1 MKKLWLSQ
9 IVKAKITNSLILD
22 QISFFISYT
31 VLQGRHCKTRSI
43 ECTHQLQ
50 SVSIKAVEKKP
61 ATLQLMA
68 QNYVI
73 NSFLKARECD
83 AYMYLYEKY
92 SFKHKFKEQSH
103 SVCLSQV
110 LILIF

>member
-1 MKKLWLSQ
+1 MKKLWLFQ
-9 IVKAKITNSLILD
+9 IVKTKITNSLILD
-22 QISFFISYT
+22 RISFFISYT

-50 SVSIKAVEKKP
+50 SVSIKAVKKKP

-83 AYMYLYEKY
+83 AYMYLY
-92 SFKHKFKEQSH
+92 
-103 SVCLSQV
+103 
-110 LILIF
+110 

>member
-9 IVKAKITNSLILD
+9 IVKTKITNSLILD
-22 QISFFISYT
+22 RISFFISYT

-50 SVSIKAVEKKP
+50 SVSIKAVKKKP

-92 SFKHKFKEQSH
+92 RFKHKFKEQSH

-110 LILIF
+110 LILFF

>member
-9 IVKAKITNSLILD
+9 IVKTKITNSLILD

-50 SVSIKAVEKKP
+50 SVSIKAVKKT

-92 SFKHKFKEQSH
+92 RFKHKFKEQSH

>member
-1 MKKLWLSQ
+1 MYAP
-9 IVKAKITNSLILD
+9 VKICKYKSSKI
-22 QISFFISYT
+22 
-31 VLQGRHCKTRSI
+31 
-43 ECTHQLQ
+43 
-50 SVSIKAVEKKP
+50 KP

-92 SFKHKFKEQSH
+92 RFNINLKSNLIVFAYHKYLF
-103 SVCLSQV
+103 
-110 LILIF
+110 

>member
-9 IVKAKITNSLILD
+9 IVKTKITNSLILD

-50 SVSIKAVEKKP
+50 SVSIKAVKKKP

-92 SFKHKFKEQSH
+92 RFKHKFKEQSQ

>member
-1 MKKLWLSQ
+1 MYAP
-9 IVKAKITNSLILD
+9 VKICKYKSSKI
-22 QISFFISYT
+22 
-31 VLQGRHCKTRSI
+31 
-43 ECTHQLQ
+43 
-50 SVSIKAVEKKP
+50 KP

-73 NSFLKARECD
+73 NSFLKAHECD
-83 AYMYLYEKY
+83 ADMYLYEKY
-92 SFKHKFKEQSH
+92 RFKHKFKEQSH

>member
-1 MKKLWLSQ
+1 MYAPVTICKYKSSKK
-9 IVKAKITNSLILD
+9 
-22 QISFFISYT
+22 
-31 VLQGRHCKTRSI
+31 
-43 ECTHQLQ
+43 
-50 SVSIKAVEKKP
+50 KKP

-83 AYMYLYEKY
+83 PYMYLYEKCR
-92 SFKHKFKEQSH
+92 FKHKFKEQSH